1 MFPLID
7 NTDSR
12 DILIVQINPVTL
24 PVPPRTAREIMDRVN
39 TLSFNSSM
47 MRELRVIHFV
57 SDLIDKGELSAE
69 KYRRMFIHTVDAEE
83 VVGNLG
89 VTSKL
94 NADWNFLMYMF
105 ETGREKAEEFLEQHF
120 DKVGAQSSVDIHTKF
135 IA

>member
-1 MFPLID
+1 
-7 NTDSR
+7 
-12 DILIVQINPVTL
+12 
-24 PVPPRTAREIMDRVN
+24 
-39 TLSFNSSM
+39 M

-69 KYRRMFIHTVDAEE
+69 KYRRMFIHTVDAEQ

-120 DKVGAQSSVDIHTKF
+120 HRSGCPNPRLIFTPSSSPDRAVVPVFRSRSRGRAVHTLEGDLGPDC
-135 IA
+135 